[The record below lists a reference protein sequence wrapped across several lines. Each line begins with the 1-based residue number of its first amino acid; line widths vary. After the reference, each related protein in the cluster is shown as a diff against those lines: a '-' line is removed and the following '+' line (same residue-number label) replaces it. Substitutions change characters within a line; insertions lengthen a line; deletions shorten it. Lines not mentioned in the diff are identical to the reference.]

1 MMTMKNR
8 DSESGINNEYARFK
22 VNIKYVYFEAC
33 CFMFKKENLMTTIDK
48 TSMFHRN
55 EQPPHVFIVK
65 LNVAFGSQF

>member
-8 DSESGINNEYARFK
+8 DSESGINKEYARFK
-22 VNIKYVYFEAC
+22 VNIKYVYFEAL
-33 CFMFKKENLMTTIDK
+33 FYVSKENLMTTIDK

>member
-1 MMTMKNR
+1 MFTLKR
-8 DSESGINNEYARFK
+8 
-22 VNIKYVYFEAC
+22 VVLC
-33 CFMFKKENLMTTIDK
+33 FKKNLMTTIDK

>member
-1 MMTMKNR
+1 
-8 DSESGINNEYARFK
+8 
-22 VNIKYVYFEAC
+22 
-33 CFMFKKENLMTTIDK
+33 MFQKENLMTTIDK